1 MNFLT
6 NKNGLVILKQKPKT
20 TLNFSQKRLSKG
32 VAFLIYS
39 QDNFTAEGQID
50 YDHLLDF
57 YSLLSQAYAQNRNE
71 DQLNKSELDILKAI
85 AEGVPG
91 IAQIKARNILSFFYG
106 IEYNPEFNVPVG
118 GSGGALMQAHGDQEY
133 VSDNKDKKEQALEK
147 AEVHLSPN
155 PVDNNLTINYNS
167 PSIYG
172 NSGSIKVV
180 DTVGKVYFEGII
192 DDQQEEFTLN
202 TSNWLIGVYYAV
214 YTNQNGRQKLIPF
227 VVYH

>member
-1 MNFLT
+1 MDQIDFEY
-6 NKNGLVILKQKPKT
+6 
-20 TLNFSQKRLSKG
+20 SKG
-32 VAFLIYS
+32 DKNLAMQELNLLGGKF
-39 QDNFTAEGQID
+39 NFTPEGQID

-57 YSLLSQAYAQNRNE
+57 YSLLDQANTQNRNE
-71 DQLNKSELDILKAI
+71 SQLDESELNVLRGI

-106 IEYNPEFNVPVG
+106 IEYDTEFNVPAG
-118 GSGGALMQAHGDQEY
+118 GSGGALMRAQGKQEF
-133 VSDNKDKKEQALEK
+133 VSDSKDKKEQVLEK
-147 AEVHLSPN
+147 AEVSLFPN

-180 DTVGKVYFEGII
+180 DSVGKIYFEGII

-202 TSNWLIGVYYAV
+202 TSNWLMGVYYAV

-227 VVYH
+227 VVHH